1 MNSKIKILIRTST
14 EDQNPENQ
22 LRDCQSINTYGDA
35 DIIKEQQSAWKDKDR
50 PLLIQLKKDISY
62 RKVSHLIVWDLDRLF
77 RNRKKLIEFFKFC
90 KVYGCQ
96 IHSFRQTWL
105 EELNK
110 IPSPFDE
117 IMHGLM
123 LQIMGW
129 LAEEESKKKS
139 DRVKI
144 AYKNRTQKWGRKPI
158 GKKVEQEILQLYS
171 EGKSIRE
178 IASSVTYWDKQRN
191 SHNVSKSAVHK
202 IIKLNTGT
210 NS

>member
-1 MNSKIKILIRTST
+1 MNSNKILIRTST
-14 EDQNPENQ
+14 EYQNPENQ

-35 DIIKEQQSAWKDKDR
+35 DIVKEQTSAWSDKER
-50 PLLIQLKKDISY
+50 PQLIQLKKDISLRY
-62 RKVSHLIVWDLDRLF
+62 VNHLIVWDLDRLF

-90 KVYGCQ
+90 KIYDCQ

-110 IPSPFDE
+110 IPAPFDE

-144 AYKNRTQKWGRKPI
+144 AYNNRTQKWGRKPI
-158 GKKVEQEILQLYS
+158 GKKTEEEVIKLHK

-178 IASSVTYWDKQRN
+178 ISSTVVYWDKQRN

-202 IIKLNTGT
+202 IIRLSKGII
-210 NS
+210 S

>member
-1 MNSKIKILIRTST
+1 MEIKILIRTST
-14 EDQNPENQ
+14 EEQNPENQ

-35 DIIKEQQSAWKDKDR
+35 SIIREQQSAWKDKER
-50 PLLIQLKKDISY
+50 PHLIQLKKDISI
-62 RKVSHLIVWDLDRLF
+62 RKVNHLIVWDLDRLF
-77 RNRKKLIEFFKFC
+77 RNRKKLIDFFKFC

-110 IPSPFDE
+110 IPAPFDE

-144 AYKNRTQKWGRKPI
+144 AYHNRTQKWGRKPI
-158 GKKVEQEILQLYS
+158 SKRVENEVLKLHH
-171 EGKSIRE
+171 EGKSVRE
-178 IASSVTYWDKQRN
+178 ISSVIVYWDKSRN
-191 SHNVSKSAVHK
+191 SHNISKSAVHK
-202 IIKLNTGT
+202 IIKLNKGT
-210 NS
+210 TS